1 MAKSG
6 AVPFFFG
13 AFVALPVATP
23 GPPSIVSLPRPMT
36 IPNRS
41 AGPQH
46 TGSKADLEIIALSA
60 TLLSVVASFV
70 AGSLL
75 GEDSTGGMRADFY
88 NFHWPAIE
96 HFSAL
101 SWGTAIAK
109 DYPVSN
115 NPLLYMIASLLPLHG
130 NQKIYHAITFLIA
143 LLIWPLLA
151 WAYHRRYS
159 NYGIGWLWALFG
171 ASAILI
177 SPSFRSSAFWG
188 TTDYLPIAFCVGTSL
203 LLSRFQDL
211 GVHEARTIPPSTLVT
226 LAFISSC
233 AFYTRQFYAFLP
245 VFAAW
250 TVLTRTKTAPFL
262 VFGVFFMALLPEL
275 FLIYVWKG
283 INAPS
288 NQFVFHP
295 TLTNVALVGC
305 NIAFVSTPLI
315 LGCIRRPFGDVF
327 PEWWGARATA
337 LAFVG
342 LFVFITALWPTE
354 WPSVGGG
361 IIAKTGVRM
370 GALGT
375 PFILTVSYLGLAA
388 AFLFSV
394 RSATNAVL
402 AGAFVVP
409 FFTDRF
415 SYQHYLEPS
424 LAVAVFLFAD
434 TQTAKAVFNKRV
446 LICNFAFSLLVLVI
460 AIVYYD
466 LFLSVTSIPFH
477 TTG

>member
-1 MAKSG
+1 
-6 AVPFFFG
+6 
-13 AFVALPVATP
+13 
-23 GPPSIVSLPRPMT
+23 
-36 IPNRS
+36 
-41 AGPQH
+41 
-46 TGSKADLEIIALSA
+46 
-60 TLLSVVASFV
+60 
-70 AGSLL
+70 
-75 GEDSTGGMRADFY
+75 MRADFY

-327 PEWWGARATA
+327 PRVVGGACNCPSLCRIVCFHHRFMAYRMAKCGRGDHCKNRRQDGCTRNALYFDRILSRSRCRFPLLGAFRNQCGARGCVRCALLYRPVLVPALPRA
-337 LAFVG
+337 LARSGG
-342 LFVFITALWPTE
+342 LSICRHADRQS
-354 WPSVGGG
+354 SV
-361 IIAKTGVRM
+361 
-370 GALGT
+370 
-375 PFILTVSYLGLAA
+375 
-388 AFLFSV
+388 
-394 RSATNAVL
+394 
-402 AGAFVVP
+402 
-409 FFTDRF
+409 
-415 SYQHYLEPS
+415 
-424 LAVAVFLFAD
+424 
-434 TQTAKAVFNKRV
+434 
-446 LICNFAFSLLVLVI
+446 
-460 AIVYYD
+460 
-466 LFLSVTSIPFH
+466 
-477 TTG
+477 